1 MPIIGPIP
9 KTKSTNFAE
18 FFVWPNFWSFKFEL
32 VCFLDFFFFMKDIL
46 LQFDFKRFWCVFG
59 FEKIF
64 QIDKTYMGVKKD
76 SIVSFMKKKKSK
88 KVQAKSNKKNQELGQ
103 TKNSAKL
110 VLFVFGIG
118 PIIGI
123 IIFLYS
129 KGFFNSPTI

>member
-32 VCFLDFFFFMKDIL
+32 VWFLFDFFFFMKDIL
-46 LQFDFKRFWCVFG
+46 LQSDFKIFWYGIG
-59 FEKIF
+59 FEIIF
-64 QIDKTYMGVKKD
+64 QFNKKEIEVKKIILYNLNNLKD
-76 SIVSFMKKKKSK
+76 QK
-88 KVQAKSNKKNQELGQ
+88 LGQ

-110 VLFVFGIG
+110 VLFVFGLG

>member
-1 MPIIGPIP
+1 
-9 KTKSTNFAE
+9 
-18 FFVWPNFWSFKFEL
+18 
-32 VCFLDFFFFMKDIL
+32 
-46 LQFDFKRFWCVFG
+46 
-59 FEKIF
+59 
-64 QIDKTYMGVKKD
+64 
-76 SIVSFMKKKKSK
+76 MKKKKSK
-88 KVQAKSNKKNQELGQ
+88 KKRANSNLRDQKLGQ

>member
-1 MPIIGPIP
+1 
-9 KTKSTNFAE
+9 
-18 FFVWPNFWSFKFEL
+18 
-32 VCFLDFFFFMKDIL
+32 
-46 LQFDFKRFWCVFG
+46 
-59 FEKIF
+59 
-64 QIDKTYMGVKKD
+64 
-76 SIVSFMKKKKSK
+76 MKKKKSK
-88 KVQAKSNKKNQELGQ
+88 KKQTNLNLNLKDQKLGQ

>member
-1 MPIIGPIP
+1 
-9 KTKSTNFAE
+9 
-18 FFVWPNFWSFKFEL
+18 
-32 VCFLDFFFFMKDIL
+32 
-46 LQFDFKRFWCVFG
+46 
-59 FEKIF
+59 
-64 QIDKTYMGVKKD
+64 
-76 SIVSFMKKKKSK
+76 MKKKKSK
-88 KVQAKSNKKNQELGQ
+88 KNQPNSNFKNQKLGQ